1 LPFLRLFIVFLI
13 AVGFALGFAEL
24 VRQSDE
30 LRENQAAS
38 ARCDDASGAPCPQP
52 GLARMD

>member
-13 AVGFALGFAEL
+13 AVSFALGFAEI

-30 LRENQAAS
+30 LRDDQAAS
-38 ARCDDASGAPCPQP
+38 VRCDEASGAPCPQP